1 MSLRLLGCSL
11 LLISLAAFKVQTSRS
26 AQSEAKL
33 EPLKWEYRV
42 ARLEGEQCAAIL
54 NPTLASSGSEG
65 WELVTFERLL
75 LPAIEF
81 PTDAQG
87 SLLIKPAATG
97 AGRENNPP
105 TADSFSGT
113 IQMKM
118 PAPRPQP
125 PQTVVCQLIF
135 KRPLPPAQAR

>member
-11 LLISLAAFKVQTSRS
+11 LLISLVAFKFQTARS
-26 AQSEAKL
+26 APPEVRP

-42 ARLEGEQCAAIL
+42 TRLEGEQCAANL

-65 WELVTFERLL
+65 WELVSFERLL
-75 LPAIEF
+75 LKEPAF

-97 AGRENNPP
+97 SGRENNPP

-118 PAPRPQP
+118 PAPRPLP
-125 PQTVVCQLIF
+125 PQTIACQLIF
-135 KRPLPPAQAR
+135 KRPLPPAR

>member
-1 MSLRLLGCSL
+1 MYLRLLGCAL
-11 LLISLAAFKVQTSRS
+11 LLISLAAFKVQTARS
-26 AQSEAKL
+26 AQSEAKSAI
-33 EPLKWEYRV
+33 PKWEYRV
-42 ARLEGEQCAAIL
+42 TKLEAEQCGADLI
-54 NPTLASSGSEG
+54 PTLASAGNDG

-75 LPAIEF
+75 LHTPAF

-87 SLLIKPAATG
+87 TLLIKPAATG
-97 AGRENNPP
+97 AGRENVPQ

-125 PQTVVCQLIF
+125 PQSILCQLIF
-135 KRPLPPAQAR
+135 KRPAPPAR

>member
-1 MSLRLLGCSL
+1 M
-11 LLISLAAFKVQTSRS
+11 ISLAAFKVQATRPTQPEVK
-26 AQSEAKL
+26 AEM
-33 EPLKWEYRV
+33 PKWEYRV
-42 ARLEGEQCAAIL
+42 TRLEGGQCAANL
-54 NPTLASSGSEG
+54 NPTLASSGSDG

-75 LPAIEF
+75 LPAPAF

-118 PAPRPQP
+118 PVPQP
-125 PQTVVCQLIF
+125 QPRQTIACQLIF
-135 KRPLPPAQAR
+135 KRPLPPQR

>member
-1 MSLRLLGCSL
+1 MSLRLVGCFL
-11 LLISLAAFKVQTSRS
+11 LLISLAAFKVQTARS
-26 AQSEAKL
+26 TQPELKA
-33 EPLKWEYRV
+33 EPPKWEYRV
-42 ARLEGEQCAAIL
+42 DKLEGTQCAANL
-54 NPTLASSGSEG
+54 NPTLVLAGRDS

-75 LPAIEF
+75 LPEIEF

-97 AGRENNPP
+97 AGRDNNPP

-118 PAPRPQP
+118 PALQPRP
-125 PQTVVCQLIF
+125 PQTVLCQLIF
-135 KRPLPPAQAR
+135 KRPLPPPVR

>member
-11 LLISLAAFKVQTSRS
+11 LLLSLAAFKVQTSRS
-26 AQSEAKL
+26 AQPETRT
-33 EPLKWEYRV
+33 EILKWEYRV
-42 ARLEGEQCAAIL
+42 TRLEGGQCAANL

-65 WELVTFERLL
+65 WELVAFERLL

-81 PTDAQG
+81 PSDAQG

-97 AGRENNPP
+97 PGRENVPQ

-118 PAPRPQP
+118 PAPQHLP
-125 PQTVVCQLIF
+125 PQTIACQLIF
-135 KRPLPPAQAR
+135 KRPLPPAR